1 MNVRFH
7 FHELSHLRHSSDP
20 LIFTGILQPSTASIY
35 KEKYSRIISEELQV
49 IHYVFTTWK
58 LDLPTEVSPFIS
70 AIFYSLFV
78 AIAMR
83 RKRLTNFS
91 VQASSQRRLPSLY
104 RLVKKRKLC
113 RTQSSTGSGSKF
125 TQFCSE
131 QGNYRIYFFHRP
143 NIFSVKINKA
153 EEQKY
158 YQITKR

>member
-58 LDLPTEVSPFIS
+58 FDLPTEVSPFIS

-78 AIAMR
+78 AIAMH

-104 RLVKKRKLC
+104 RLVKKKNYVEPSLPRDRDRIYTVLFGARKLPYIFF
-113 RTQSSTGSGSKF
+113 SLPK
-125 TQFCSE
+125 
-131 QGNYRIYFFHRP
+131 YFF
-143 NIFSVKINKA
+143 SKDK
-153 EEQKY
+153 
-158 YQITKR
+158 

>member
-58 LDLPTEVSPFIS
+58 FDLPTEVSPFIS

-83 RKRLTNFS
+83 RKRPTNFS

-104 RLVKKRKLC
+104 RLVKKKLC
-113 RTQSSTGSGSKF
+113 RTQSSTWSGSKF

-131 QGNYRIYFFHRP
+131 QGNYRICFFHCP